1 MRKVDM
7 RKSILSPYLMPH
19 EPHRKARGP
28 GGHPAGFADSERLI
42 YPILPMLIGVDF
54 GGTYI
59 KAGLVSGGEV
69 LKATSTEPRAGST
82 PEEILDLIAG
92 TVLALAPKPESVGVA
107 IPGEVDGDGRC
118 WRLTNVP
125 GFAGIHVA
133 EELSGR
139 LFGAQIAVENRA
151 TSAALGERLYG
162 HGREHPSFLMV
173 TLGTGIGA
181 GLVLGHMLYSGAN
194 GFAGEFGHINID
206 STADAP
212 PCACGQRGC
221 VEASTGTK
229 ALIRKFKALGGGD
242 AESVSKILAS
252 AHRGEAA
259 GLEVFAM
266 LGRGLGRGVAV
277 AQNLLDL
284 NAIVFAGEVT
294 VAFDL
299 FEPYL
304 RQTLTSQAFAPPL
317 AEVPLLVSDLGERSG
332 IIGAAYLT
340 SL

>member
-1 MRKVDM
+1 
-7 RKSILSPYLMPH
+7 
-19 EPHRKARGP
+19 
-28 GGHPAGFADSERLI
+28 
-42 YPILPMLIGVDF
+42 MLIGVDF
-54 GGTYI
+54 GGTHV

-69 LKATSTEPRAGST
+69 VRSTSTATRAGST
-82 PEEILDLIAG
+82 PKEILDLLAS
-92 TVLALAPKPESVGVA
+92 TVLALAPKPESVGIA

-125 GFAGIHVA
+125 GFAGIHIA
-133 EELSGR
+133 EELSRR
-139 LFGAQIAVENRA
+139 LYGAQIAVENDA

-181 GLVLGHMLYSGAN
+181 GLVLGHMLYPGAN
-194 GFAGEFGHINID
+194 GFAGEFGHINVD
-206 STADAP
+206 NTPNAP

-221 VEASTGTK
+221 VESYVGTK
-229 ALIRKFKALGGGD
+229 ALIRKYKELGGPD
-242 AESVSKILAS
+242 VDEVLPIAAS
-252 AHRGEAA
+252 ARRGERA

-266 LGRGLGRGVAV
+266 LGEGLGRGVAV
-277 AQNLLDL
+277 VQNLLDL
-284 NAIVFAGEVT
+284 NAIVFSGG
-294 VAFDL
+294 VAASFDL
-299 FEPYL
+299 IEPHV
-304 RQTLTSQAFAPPL
+304 RKTLATLAFAPPL